1 MISSGAAKI
10 TAALSPIIP
19 AGMIAGAP
27 FSGPFSLE
35 SVMKRVKTSALR
47 PTLRTRRL
55 GCRQRNHQRSDRC
68 RRSIGNRHRMSG
80 SGTFGLATGP
90 DDVRSARPLT
100 VTFSQVPLHGPW
112 ARPYK
117 FNAYAIE
124 RQYSCCFGL
133 RELRHCG
140 QPTQFVGLTSK
151 EPCEIL
157 NSL

>member
-1 MISSGAAKI
+1 M
-10 TAALSPIIP
+10 
-19 AGMIAGAP
+19 
-27 FSGPFSLE
+27 
-35 SVMKRVKTSALR
+35 
-47 PTLRTRRL
+47 RRL
-55 GCRQRNHQRSDRC
+55 LAFGSAGFAILPTPCCR
-68 RRSIGNRHRMSG
+68 
-80 SGTFGLATGP
+80 LP
-90 DDVRSARPLT
+90 RPLT
-100 VTFSQVPLHGPW
+100 FTFSQVPLHGSW